1 MRRILLGLVAFVAL
15 FAAERPPRAETQV
28 DLELVLAID
37 ISGSID
43 PDEAKLQRQGYINA
57 FRDPQIIGAI
67 RRGPNGRIAVSY
79 FEWGNYRSNHLV
91 MDWTLIGDAASSN
104 AVADMLT
111 ERPIMRGMRT
121 SISGAIEYALGL
133 FERSGAEPLRR
144 VLDISGDG
152 PNNDGGLITIFRDKA
167 AAAGVTING
176 LAIINNRPGP
186 SGFPPMANLDKYY
199 LGCVITGPGAFVER
213 AENFDDFDRAIR
225 RKLIME
231 IAGIGKEM
239 APPGGAT
246 RWAAQAPVHPS
257 LRRPVSDYVFEL
269 GCDIGERQSRDFWRS
284 RSLN

>member
-1 MRRILLGLVAFVAL
+1 MLRILLWLVL
-15 FAAERPPRAETQV
+15 FAGLSSPGQPTRAETQV

-57 FRDPQIIGAI
+57 FRDPQLIGAI

-79 FEWGNYRSNHLV
+79 FEWGNYRSNNLV
-91 MDWTLIGDAASSN
+91 MDWTLVGDAASSN

-111 ERPIMRGMRT
+111 GRPITRGMRT
-121 SISGAIEYALGL
+121 SISGAIEYAIGL
-133 FERSGAEPLRR
+133 FERSGVEPLRR

-167 AAAGVTING
+167 ATQGITING

-186 SGFPPMANLDKYY
+186 SGFPPMPHLDKYY

-213 AENFDDFDRAIR
+213 AENFEDFDRAIR

-231 IAGIGKEM
+231 IAGTGKEL
-239 APPGGAT
+239 APLGGAT
-246 RWAAQAPVHPS
+246 RWAAQAPTHRS